1 MLPHPIKKLIKI
13 STRAR
18 VSLDLHGYPFNYS
31 ICRLVQRTHSH
42 ESREPAVICF
52 TDRTSLQFAF
62 IKSAVLLLSQC
73 HYPDLLISP

>member
-42 ESREPAVICF
+42 ESREPAE
-52 TDRTSLQFAF
+52 S
-62 IKSAVLLLSQC
+62 SVLLTEP
-73 HYPDLLISP
+73 HFNLLLLRVQFCC